1 MTGRGFSV
9 LRNLL
14 VAVVALTAASGVEA
28 QIIIGPGGGYPGG
41 YPGGGYPGGGYPG
54 GGYPGGG
61 YPGQYPPGQYPPG
74 QYPPGQYPPGQYPPG
89 QYPEP
94 QRKTSSKSS
103 DDEIKVK
110 LRSADGTLRELNE
123 NNLFLETSGHK
134 ILKFRMLSR
143 TQFHDK
149 KGEQIRDSLLKPGDQ
164 LAVQVDS
171 EDPETALRVI
181 LNRAGTEAERT
192 SAARPFDHD
201 STRVPTASDTKA
213 AGTMEVAADSPSPSR
228 STPTSASNDSAS
240 TSGSNGD
247 SDRPSLRRPSG
258 DSASTNPPSATSS
271 ADDDS
276 RPTLARI
283 PGDPGPAPAP
293 PPPAAPPAPAPAPAP
308 AAPPTPQAPPVVA
321 KASAPAPR
329 PIPRSIAPADDIIE
343 AARDAADKLDEGLP
357 NFIVEQNTTR
367 YFSSTFPA
375 RWRAMDVVT
384 ADVVSVDG
392 KEDYRNIMINGRP
405 PTRPVEK
412 SGSWSTGEFQSTLA
426 DILSP
431 YTAAE
436 FRKSADDNLD
446 GRSTFTYRYV
456 VQQDNSHWDI
466 IAPDGSKAS
475 PSYSGT
481 IWIDKATHNVLR
493 IEQETGPMPS
503 GFVFDKAESILVY
516 NFVKIDGKDYPLPVH
531 SEVLTCQ
538 RDTTDCTKNEIN
550 FQNYRKFSSD
560 STITFGK

>member
-1 MTGRGFSV
+1 MTRS
-9 LRNLL
+9 LL
-14 VAVVALTAASGVEA
+14 VAVVTLSAALIAASSLEA
-28 QIIIGPGGGYPGG
+28 QIILG
-41 YPGGGYPGGGYPG
+41 PGGGYPGGGYPG

-61 YPGQYPPGQYPPG
+61 YPPGQYPPGQYPPG

-89 QYPEP
+89 QYPPGQYPPTTVP
-94 QRKTSSKSS
+94 QRKTSDKSGS
-103 DDEIKVK
+103 SNDDIKVK
-110 LRSADGTLRELNE
+110 LRAADGTLRELNE
-123 NNLFLETSGHK
+123 NNLYLETSGRK
-134 ILKFRMLSR
+134 ILKFRVLAR

-181 LNRAGTEAERT
+181 LNRNGTEAERT
-192 SAARPFDHD
+192 SASRPFDHD
-201 STRVPTASDTKA
+201 STRTPTASDTHA
-213 AGTMEVAADSPSPSR
+213 AGTMEVAADSPSPSK
-228 STPTSASNDSAS
+228 SSDTASSASAS
-240 TSGSNGD
+240 TDD
-247 SDRPSLRRPSG
+247 SDRPSLKRPSG
-258 DSASTNPPSATSS
+258 DSSSTASATSS
-271 ADDDS
+271 PGDDDA

-293 PPPAAPPAPAPAPAP
+293 PPAPAPSPAPVPPTPPSPSAPPAPPAPVRQASVS
-308 AAPPTPQAPPVVA
+308 APPAQ
-321 KASAPAPR
+321 PR
-329 PIPRSIAPADDIIE
+329 PIPRSIAPADDVIE
-343 AARDAADKLDEGLP
+343 SARDAADKLNDGLP
-357 NFIVEQNTTR
+357 NFIVQQNTTR
-367 YFSSTFPA
+367 YFSTTFPA

-392 KEDYRNIMINGRP
+392 KEDYRNILVNGRP

-412 SGSWSTGEFQSTLA
+412 TGSWSTGEFQSTLS

-436 FRKSADDNLD
+436 FRKSADDNPN
-446 GRSTFTYRYV
+446 GRSAFTYTYV
-456 VQQDNSHWDI
+456 VQKDNSNWDI
-466 IAPDGSKAS
+466 IAPDGSKAA

-493 IEQETGPMPS
+493 IEQETGPMPA
-503 GFVFDKAESILVY
+503 GFVFDKAESILEFG
-516 NFVKIDGKDYPLPVH
+516 FVKIDGKDYVLPVH

-550 FQNYRKFSSD
+550 FQNYRKFTAD
-560 STITFGK
+560 SNITFGGK